1 MLDFEL
7 SNLGSKSVF
16 YSLMTVENAPSWL
29 TKANFSRTQT
39 DLIATSPEGEE
50 AVFIDYFTNFDL
62 PNIQT
67 ENGLLLKGSLLK
79 ALAGPLAKG
88 QYAQATGDSA
98 LSIGEVS
105 SVSGVV
111 KATRLDGNIFELSV
125 GDPVFQGD
133 TVETEGSGAVGLVFL
148 DKTTLSLSEGG
159 KMVLDELVYD
169 PAGS

>member
-1 MLDFEL
+1 MFL
-7 SNLGSKSVF
+7 
-16 YSLMTVENAPSWL
+16 
-29 TKANFSRTQT
+29 
-39 DLIATSPEGEE
+39 LI
-50 AVFIDYFTNFDL
+50 ILLIFDL

-88 QYAQATGDSA
+88 QYAQATGDGA
-98 LSIGEVS
+98 LSIQSV
-105 SVSGVV
+105 SVSGTV

-133 TVETEGSGAVGLVFL
+133 TIETEGSGAVGLVFL

-159 KMVLDELVYD
+159 KMVLDELIYD
-169 PAGS
+169 PASGTGSMTVDMVEGAFSFIGGEIAKTGPDAMQIETPVVTM